1 MIIDA
6 FNLFEP
12 LTGTAITASAAST
25 NIIDLSVA
33 RDMGGGHY
41 PDPDLIVTCLSS
53 FGAGSASA
61 TLNIQVQGA
70 PDNGSGSPGGYYTIQ
85 ETGAMNLGVLAAG
98 MKLLQMDLASVSQP
112 ILTPISTT
120 FTCSSGAS
128 TITVASATG
137 LAVGQQIAA
146 SGYITPGTTITGI
159 SGTTITVSANTLAAA
174 STATAIAFFARAPL
188 PRFLRLN
195 YVVSSGPMTAGSVTA
210 YVALDADQTSVYPAG
225 YTFPTGT

>member
-12 LTGTAITASAAST
+12 LAGTAITSSAAST

-41 PDPDLIVTCLSS
+41 PDPDLIVGSLAA

-70 PDNGSGSPGGYYTIQ
+70 PDNGSGSPGGWFLIQ
-85 ETGAMNLGVLAAG
+85 ETGAMNLGQLAAG
-98 MKLLQMDLASVSQP
+98 MKLMQMDLASVSQAIIAP
-112 ILTPISTT
+112 INTT
-120 FTCSSGAS
+120 FSCSGASS

-146 SGYITPGTTITGI
+146 AGYITPGTTISSI
-159 SGTTITVSANTLAAA
+159 SGTTITLSANTLAAA
-174 STATAIAFFARAPL
+174 SAGTAISFFARMPL

-195 YVVSSGPMTAGSVTA
+195 YAVSNGPMTSGSIWAGT
-210 YVALDADQTSVYPAG
+210 ALDADQQPVYPAG
-225 YTFPTGT
+225 YVFPSGT